1 VDETENIHTAAVADT
16 QGARKAGGRKARTT
30 TVKFTNACT
39 GEVYTK
45 IASVE
50 KRWRDTWA
58 YHLPIDTLADGSKVI
73 QVDPVAPLA
82 GRPLEPG
89 PKSPLCMQC
98 KMDTLGAKNPYLPF
112 SGSDD
117 PKITIITEIVTQNQ
131 DSAQT
136 LLAPKCGATTI
147 YQILAENAKIT
158 GIDPDKDV
166 RWVSATRC
174 AVRGA
179 KRPNIST
186 KANWCRLH
194 IVQDLLLHPP
204 KLIMAFGSAALGALS
219 YKSNAYDWQ
228 GKLLTYRG
236 WPDDWLCEPKYMLPR
251 IDMFSTPDNT
261 PPRMTVGHPIFGP
274 PPDTSKRTML
284 RSMQSP
290 KSITDQAIPKL
301 AKDWAKLIVQGAQ
314 LAHNDWEPL
323 NYIKPWYRITT
334 DPNIVAE
341 QMFYFID
348 HPGIEV
354 AFDTE
359 TTGLK
364 QFAEGQKV
372 VFIMF
377 RWNDPETGEPK
388 SLGFP
393 WDYPDSELAPYIDE
407 LTPCVLEALYSC
419 WLLGHNIGF
428 DALWPAATFKGCDI
442 NRLAPRIKW
451 DTWHMAYTA
460 KQMRGTLSLDRIVY
474 DYAPDIAGYEEDMS
488 LLIQLHGDLL
498 SPANNKG
505 GHYAMCP
512 KDKWDTH
519 LRPYVM
525 GDVEGCFISK
535 GKLLEKLESRPTYEI
550 PIADT
555 GNHGSFRWFKPPP
568 RAWVYENVMSPSNQ
582 TLIKMMARGMQID
595 KKQLEL
601 FETQY
606 PNKIVELRKGLST
619 KYPLVGQWIEDQTN
633 RPRDAGNDKAWEFDL
648 ENKDVLKSLLFDF
661 LKLPIQRL
669 TPAGRDLYPTP
680 EDVETAPYDEK
691 LKLAAVDKFSLN
703 KLAADHDIARD
714 LLDYRKLYKLY
725 TTYVRPMRNCFNPEV
740 DRKKR
745 DKLPHLWFPNADGT
759 GGDGRLHASFMLTGT
774 RGGRLSCRDPNLQ
787 QLPSDSDIKAMFISR
802 FGNEG
807 CIYGG
812 DLSQIELRLLAAACG
827 DPNMLQAY
835 YDDLD
840 LHTLTTSRIFKKPYE
855 TYTKGHMEN
864 LQKAGKGE
872 AAKQL
877 DLQRRIGKTCNFLTG
892 YGGGAFGLQTT
903 LANSKIYM
911 QIDECQNILN
921 SFFESYPKLRNYLG
935 AYKEFVQET
944 GVAVSILGRV
954 RILDEVHSHDSEQSS
969 KALRAGC
976 NHLIQATASDMMLV
990 CLNTIE
996 HYMRA
1001 ENLRSILVSTV
1012 HDSLVIDA
1020 VKSELPQVHEIVN
1033 TVLNNI
1039 PAVLKLA
1046 FGEDYDTSW
1055 MIVPFAGDCEVGL
1068 DYKHANKIP
1077 AKGEI
1082 DWDALLKI

>member
-1 VDETENIHTAAVADT
+1 MADAENT
-16 QGARKAGGRKARTT
+16 QVTIQEARKTLGRKPRKDS
-30 TVKFTNACT
+30 VKLANAQT

-45 IASVE
+45 LTTVD
-50 KRWRDTWA
+50 KRWRDLWA
-58 YHLPIDTLADGSKVI
+58 YHLPVETIPEAGKVI
-73 QVDPVAPLA
+73 LIDPVKPLSD
-82 GRPLEPG
+82 RVLEPG
-89 PKSPLCMQC
+89 PKSPLCGQC
-98 KMDTLGAKNPYLPF
+98 KMDTLGARNPYTPYC
-112 SGSDD
+112 GSDN

-131 DSAQT
+131 DRAKT
-136 LLAPKCGATTI
+136 LLAPQCGATVI
-147 YQILAENAKIT
+147 YQILAENAQVT

-166 RWVSATRC
+166 RWVSITRC
-174 AVRGA
+174 AVCGF
-179 KRPNIST
+179 KRPNIAT

-194 IVQDLLLHPP
+194 VVQDLMLHPP

-219 YKSNAYDWQ
+219 YKSNAFDWQ
-228 GKLLTYRG
+228 GKLLSYRG
-236 WPDDWLCEPKYMLPR
+236 WPDDWLCDPKYVLPR
-251 IDMFSTPDNT
+251 DDMFKVEDGQI
-261 PPRMTVGHPIFGP
+261 PRQTVGHPVFGP
-274 PPDTSKRTML
+274 APPDHQRTML
-284 RSMQSP
+284 LPMQSP
-290 KSITDQAIPKL
+290 QNIQAQANHKL
-301 AKDWAKLIVQGAQ
+301 AQAWAKLIVEGAQ
-314 LAHNDWEPL
+314 LAHTEWKPL
-323 NYIKPWYRITT
+323 DYIKPWYRITT
-334 DPNIVAE
+334 DPTVVAD
-341 QMFYFID
+341 QMFYFIE

-364 QFAEGQKV
+364 QFAKGQKV

-377 RWNDPETGEPK
+377 RWNDPETGEPQ

-393 WDYPDSELAPYIDE
+393 WDYPESELAPYIDE
-407 LTPCVLEALYSC
+407 LTPYVLEALYAC
-419 WLLGHNIGF
+419 WIAGHNVGF

-474 DYAPDIAGYEEDMS
+474 DYAPDIAGYEEDMT
-488 LLIQLHGDLL
+488 LLIELHGDLL
-498 SPANNKG
+498 NPANGKG
-505 GHYAMCP
+505 GHYAKCP

-519 LRPYVM
+519 LKPYVM
-525 GDVEGCFISK
+525 GDVEGCFQAK
-535 GKLLEKLESRPTYEI
+535 GKLLEKLESRPIYDI
-550 PIADT
+550 PLADP
-555 GNHGSFRWFKPPP
+555 GNPGGPFRWFTPPS
-568 RAWVYENVMSPSNQ
+568 RAWVYENTMSPSNQ

-595 KKQLEL
+595 KKKLKV
-601 FETQY
+601 FETYY
-606 PNKIVELRKGLST
+606 PNEIVKLRDSLGT
-619 KYPLVGQWIEDQTN
+619 KFPDVGRWIADQSN
-633 RPRDAGNDKAWEFDL
+633 RTREAGDEKTWEFDL
-648 ENKDVLKSLLFDF
+648 EDKSVLKSLLFDF
-661 LKLPIQRL
+661 LQMPIQRL
-669 TPAGRDLYPTP
+669 TPAGRDKYPTP
-680 EDVETAPYDEK
+680 EQVEAAPYKEK
-691 LKLAAVDKFSLN
+691 LELAAVDKFTLN
-703 KLAADHDIARD
+703 KLAADYEIARD

-725 TTYVRPMRNCFNPEV
+725 TTYVRPMRNCYDERV
-740 DRKKR
+740 DNKHR
-745 DKLPHLWFPNADGT
+745 DKEPHLWFPNEDGT

-787 QLPSDSDIKAMFISR
+787 QLPSDSEIKGMFVSR
-802 FGNEG
+802 FGAEG

-840 LHTLTTSRIFKKPYE
+840 LHTLTTSRIFNKSYE
-855 TYTKGHMEN
+855 TYTKGHMEK
-864 LQKAGKGE
+864 LQQAGKGDE
-872 AAKQL
+872 AKQL

-903 LANSKIYM
+903 LANNKIYM
-911 QIDECQNILN
+911 QIEECQDILN
-921 SFFESYPKLRNYLG
+921 SFFESYPTLRNYLG

-996 HYMRA
+996 QYMRA
-1001 ENLRSILVSTV
+1001 EDLRSILVSTV

-1020 VKSELPQVHEIVN
+1020 VRSELPKVHEIVD

-1046 FGEDYDTSW
+1046 FGDDYDTSW
-1055 MIVPFAGDCEVGL
+1055 MIVPFAGDCEVGP
-1068 DYKHANKIP
+1068 DYKHVNKIP
-1077 AKGEI
+1077 SKGAI
-1082 DWDALLKI
+1082 DWDELLKA